1 MNKQR
6 AKEIRESE
14 NLINVTYNGDPIYIQ
29 NVNEN
34 NETADVYELE
44 NPQKHHQVSIDELEE
59 S

>member
-1 MNKQR
+1 MDKQR

-34 NETADVYELE
+34 NETASVYELE
-44 NPQKHHQVSIDELEE
+44 NPQKQHQVSVEELQER
-59 S
+59 